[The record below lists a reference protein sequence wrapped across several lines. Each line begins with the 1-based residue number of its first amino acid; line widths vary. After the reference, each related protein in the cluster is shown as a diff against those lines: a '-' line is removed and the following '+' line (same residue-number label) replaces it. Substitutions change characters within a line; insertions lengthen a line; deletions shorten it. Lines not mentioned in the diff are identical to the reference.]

1 MYFDIQLY
9 VWIIVPYFPHLI
21 AEDIINFFLSRV
33 GKEFEYED
41 IISATVKLWKI
52 IKYTKILGKNEEKPC

>member
-1 MYFDIQLY
+1 MIYI
-9 VWIIVPYFPHLI
+9 PYFPHLI

-52 IKYTKILGKNEEKPC
+52 IKYTKILGENEEKPC